1 MWVWK
6 QGRRGG
12 DKFIH
17 GNCREDGDDETR
29 NPVHSRR
36 IMSSFVTRIWAAT
49 ESKTVLAASDER
61 QEQTQECPCCCNCI
75 SIDSCEDHWLHA
87 CMHSTAAAAGNQT
100 HPMHPSTPIDLSFF
114 FFFLPASI
122 HATTKE
128 LLLIITGRKK
138 ITRQKLSF
146 DLIGV
151 HELYRPVMFALQIV
165 AVFVFPEVVQRINAV
180 APGSQRPEFAAVAAA
195 LYYCKH
201 PPPPCSTIFF
211 C

>member
-1 MWVWK
+1 M
-6 QGRRGG
+6 
-12 DKFIH
+12 
-17 GNCREDGDDETR
+17 
-29 NPVHSRR
+29 
-36 IMSSFVTRIWAAT
+36 
-49 ESKTVLAASDER
+49 
-61 QEQTQECPCCCNCI
+61 
-75 SIDSCEDHWLHA
+75 HA
-87 CMHSTAAAAGNQT
+87 RAAAAGNQT
-100 HPMHPSTPIDLSFF
+100 HPMHPSTPIDLSFFFF

-151 HELYRPVMFALQIV
+151 HELYRPVVFALQIV

-180 APGSQRPEFAAVAAA
+180 ALGSQRPEFAAACCGAAAAAA

-201 PPPPCSTIFF
+201 PPPPLPTIFF
-211 C
+211 TNLEASSYSWKYWMQEVRQRQLVDSGRRRRRRSPRR

>member
-1 MWVWK
+1 M
-6 QGRRGG
+6 
-12 DKFIH
+12 
-17 GNCREDGDDETR
+17 
-29 NPVHSRR
+29 
-36 IMSSFVTRIWAAT
+36 
-49 ESKTVLAASDER
+49 
-61 QEQTQECPCCCNCI
+61 
-75 SIDSCEDHWLHA
+75 HA
-87 CMHSTAAAAGNQT
+87 RAAAAAGNQT
-100 HPMHPSTPIDLSFF
+100 HPMHPSTPRDLSFF
-114 FFFLPASI
+114 FFVLPASI

-138 ITRQKLSF
+138 ITGKKLSF

-151 HELYRPVMFALQIV
+151 HELYRPVVFALQIV

-180 APGSQRPEFAAVAAA
+180 ALGSQRPEFAAACCGAAAAAA

>member
-1 MWVWK
+1 M
-6 QGRRGG
+6 
-12 DKFIH
+12 
-17 GNCREDGDDETR
+17 
-29 NPVHSRR
+29 
-36 IMSSFVTRIWAAT
+36 
-49 ESKTVLAASDER
+49 
-61 QEQTQECPCCCNCI
+61 
-75 SIDSCEDHWLHA
+75 HA
-87 CMHSTAAAAGNQT
+87 RAAAAGKQT
-100 HPMHPSTPIDLSFF
+100 HPMHPSTPIDLSF

-151 HELYRPVMFALQIV
+151 HELYRPVVFALQIV

-180 APGSQRPEFAAVAAA
+180 ALGSQRPEFAAAAAA

>member
-1 MWVWK
+1 M
-6 QGRRGG
+6 
-12 DKFIH
+12 
-17 GNCREDGDDETR
+17 
-29 NPVHSRR
+29 
-36 IMSSFVTRIWAAT
+36 
-49 ESKTVLAASDER
+49 
-61 QEQTQECPCCCNCI
+61 
-75 SIDSCEDHWLHA
+75 HA
-87 CMHSTAAAAGNQT
+87 TAAAAGNQT
-100 HPMHPSTPIDLSFF
+100 HPMHPSTPIDLSFFFF

-151 HELYRPVMFALQIV
+151 HELYRPVVFALQIV

-180 APGSQRPEFAAVAAA
+180 ALGSQRPEFAAAAAA

-201 PPPPCSTIFF
+201 PPPLCSTIFF
-211 C
+211 CLWCMQQTWNFVNGIQLRECNCTKQERERVGTLDLQKKKKLS